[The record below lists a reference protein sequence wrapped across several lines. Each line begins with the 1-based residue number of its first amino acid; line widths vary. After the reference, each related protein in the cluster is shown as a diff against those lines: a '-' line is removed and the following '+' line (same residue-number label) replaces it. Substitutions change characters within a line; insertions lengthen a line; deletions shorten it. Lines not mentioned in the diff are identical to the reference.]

1 MVEWSWER
9 DEYDDE
15 EEWAQG
21 SEKGRKESETEKT
34 AQLKSGRRPT
44 PALRLRSPLL
54 QLQGP
59 MVSFPRSLIRLSQ
72 HLYLYRDSLA
82 EFRHPLEANSRNL
95 GNVF

>member
-9 DEYDDE
+9 DEYADE

-34 AQLKSGRRPT
+34 AQLKSGRR

-82 EFRHPLEANSRNL
+82 VPPPPGSELTQPR
-95 GNVF
+95 